1 MLVNIEEERERQ
13 RGEKMKSTEIPQ
25 FTREDFLETARPYKF
40 IKENSTNHLEETQL
54 ITMVREIALSVG
66 VTNFT
71 SLYKAYLTIYVTGR

>member
-1 MLVNIEEERERQ
+1 
-13 RGEKMKSTEIPQ
+13 MKSTEIPQ

-40 IKENSTNHLEETQL
+40 IKENSTNPLEETQL

-71 SLYKAYLTIYVTGR
+71 SLYKAYLTIYVTGH